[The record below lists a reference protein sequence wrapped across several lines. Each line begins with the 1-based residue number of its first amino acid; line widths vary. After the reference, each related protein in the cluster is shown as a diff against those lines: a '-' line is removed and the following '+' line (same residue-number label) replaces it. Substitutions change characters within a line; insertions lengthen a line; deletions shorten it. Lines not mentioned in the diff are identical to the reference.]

1 MAVGAEAPSPLAGL
15 IVDADGNPMTPTH
28 AKKRAKRY
36 RYYVSASL
44 LAGDHSR
51 AQKGMR
57 IPAGDIEALVLDR
70 LRALLSSRTDVSESL
85 VRRVRSPSS
94 CPVSTT
100 KIPTRIAS
108 CPR

>member
-1 MAVGAEAPSPLAGL
+1 MPHPSTNYLIARPRWFMGAQAIRGRRAEAPSLLAGL
-15 IVDADGNPMTPTH
+15 IVNSDGNRMAPTH

-57 IPAGDIEALVLDR
+57 IPAGDIEALVRDR
-70 LRALLSSRTDVSESL
+70 LRALLSSQDRCE
-85 VRRVRSPSS
+85 
-94 CPVSTT
+94 
-100 KIPTRIAS
+100 
-108 CPR
+108 